1 MTLRTAIGLF
11 RDHQKNSVREK
22 TRESYSY
29 LFRNLEALLGDT
41 AIDDISSQDLYQFLL
56 LLTEGCARSTARL
69 RYAQLKAFFNFII
82 ESTKISMINP
92 CSDPLL
98 SKTFRAPRTKQRDII
113 GREVVDEIIY
123 RCQKVRNRLILELQ
137 ARCGLRIGEVLG
149 LQTSDVNGRRLSLR
163 RPKSGR
169 DEESAFMPETL
180 AGRLKG
186 YIDAR
191 NLLPTD
197 RLFPISYS
205 TARSFIKR
213 LGENMNVKIRPHDL
227 RRHSATYASRNG
239 VPLEVI
245 SKVILRH
252 QDLKTT
258 QMYLG
263 RISEAE
269 ALRWMDVLHGK

>member
-1 MTLRTAIGLF
+1 MTLRQAIELF
-11 RDHQKNSVREK
+11 KDHQKNSAGDK
-22 TRESYSY
+22 TRKSYGH

-41 AIDDISSQDLYQFLL
+41 TLSSVSSQDLYQFLL
-56 LLTEGCARSTARL
+56 LLTEGLARSTARL
-69 RYAQLKAFFNFII
+69 RYAQLKALFNFVI
-82 ESTKISMINP
+82 ERSGTPMVNP
-92 CSDPLL
+92 CSDSLL
-98 SKTFRAPRTKQRDII
+98 SKTFRAPRMKQREII
-113 GREVVDEIIY
+113 GREVVDELIY
-123 RCQKVRNRLILELQ
+123 RCLKTRNRLILELQ
-137 ARCGLRIGEVLG
+137 ARCGLRIGEVLN
-149 LQTSDVNGRRLSLR
+149 LRTSDVNGRRLTLR

-180 AGRLKG
+180 AGRLKT
-186 YIDAR
+186 YAEAR
-191 NLLPTD
+191 NVLPDD

-205 TARSFIKR
+205 TARSFIKK
-213 LGENMNVKIRPHDL
+213 LGEDMNVKIRPHDL

-239 VPLEVI
+239 VPLEVV

>member
-1 MTLRTAIGLF
+1 MTLHEAIEVF
-11 RDHQKNSVREK
+11 RDHQKDNAKEK
-22 TRESYSY
+22 TQKSYGY
-29 LFRNLEALLGDT
+29 LFRNLETLLGNGLLR
-41 AIDDISSQDLYQFLL
+41 DISPQDLYQFLL
-56 LLTEGCARSTARL
+56 LLTEGRTRSTARL
-69 RYAQLKAFFNFII
+69 RYAQLKSFFNFII
-82 ESTKISMINP
+82 EATHASMTNP
-92 CSDPLL
+92 CNDPLL
-98 SKTFRAPRTKQRDII
+98 SKTFRASRVKQWEII
-113 GREVVDEIIY
+113 GKEVVDEIIY
-123 RCQKVRNRLILELQ
+123 RCRKTRDRLILELQ

-149 LQTSDVNGRRLSLR
+149 LRAADVNGRRLTLK

-180 AGRLKG
+180 AGRLKA
-186 YIDAR
+186 YVEAE
-191 NLLPTD
+191 NLLPD
-197 RLFPISYS
+197 QRIFPICYS
-205 TARSFIKR
+205 SARSVVKR
-213 LGENMNVKIRPHDL
+213 LGDKMGMKNRPHDL

-239 VPLEVI
+239 IPLEVI

>member
-1 MTLRTAIGLF
+1 MRLRKAIELF
-11 RDHQKNSVREK
+11 KDHQKDNAKEK
-22 TRESYSY
+22 TQKSYRY
-29 LFRNLEALLGDT
+29 LFRNLETLLD
-41 AIDDISSQDLYQFLL
+41 DVLLEDISPQDLYQFLL
-56 LLTEGCARSTARL
+56 ILTEDRARSTARL
-69 RYAQLKAFFNFII
+69 RYAQLKSFFNFII
-82 ESTKISMINP
+82 EATHASMTNP
-92 CSDPLL
+92 CNDSLL
-98 SKTFRAPRTKQRDII
+98 SKTFRAPRVKQREII
-113 GREVVDEIIY
+113 GKEVVDEMIY
-123 RCQKVRNRLILELQ
+123 RCRKTRDRLILELQ

-149 LQTSDVNGRRLSLR
+149 LRVGDVSGRRLTLK

-180 AGRLKG
+180 AGRLKT
-186 YIDAR
+186 YVETQ
-191 NLLPTD
+191 NLLPD
-197 RLFPISYS
+197 QRIFPICYS
-205 TARSFIKR
+205 SVRSLVKR
-213 LGENMNVKIRPHDL
+213 LGDKMEMKIRPHDL

-245 SKVILRH
+245 SKIILRH

>member
-1 MTLRTAIGLF
+1 MTLREAIALF

-22 TRESYSY
+22 TRESYGH
-29 LFRNLEALLGDT
+29 LLRNLEALLGD
-41 AIDDISSQDLYQFLL
+41 AALDEVSYQDLYQFLL
-56 LLTEGCARSTARL
+56 LLTEGRAKSTARL
-69 RYAQLKAFFNFII
+69 RYAQIKAFFNFII
-82 ESTKISMINP
+82 ERTHTPVKNP
-92 CSDPLL
+92 CNDSLL
-98 SKTFRAPRTKQRDII
+98 SKTFRAPRMKQREII
-113 GREVVDEIIY
+113 GREIVDEIIY

-149 LQTSDVNGRRLSLR
+149 IRVSDVSGRRLTLR

-186 YIDAR
+186 YVEATGLVPDE
-191 NLLPTD
+191 

-213 LGENMNVKIRPHDL
+213 LGENLNIKIRSHDL

-263 RISEAE
+263 RISEIE